1 MAVMNKKLKRFMNKQ
16 IKPEQNNNN
25 KKKKKTIKKKKK
37 K

>member
-25 KKKKKTIKKKKK
+25 KKKKKTLKINNI
-37 K
+37 

>member
-25 KKKKKTIKKKKK
+25 KKKKKTLIINNI
-37 K
+37 